1 MRPRVLRMPLGKLLS
16 RLGSTTIPS
25 ALGVLD
31 RQWSVLL
38 AHCSEGICWVG
49 VLSAALHH
57 IPAVHRVVS
66 YRLGLPLCR
75 PSHPRLDE
83 LGDFGDL
90 AADFAALAAAGL
102 WQVHVGSL
110 PRTCSGL
117 RLQKR
122 AVLLAGGDRGGGL
135 FNVTHRRHHGPR
147 PKAHPP
153 NTDAREIRDFGN
165 TLRHHDVDRQRRE

>member
-1 MRPRVLRMPLGKLLS
+1 MFDLQPPRHISTLRVSPVAPRPREGPLTEPTAGAQPWPRERVL
-16 RLGSTTIPS
+16 
-25 ALGVLD
+25 
-31 RQWSVLL
+31 
-38 AHCSEGICWVG
+38 
-49 VLSAALHH
+49 
-57 IPAVHRVVS
+57 
-66 YRLGLPLCR
+66 LPLCR

-90 AADFAALAAAGL
+90 VADFAALAAAGL

-122 AVLLAGGDRGGGL
+122 AVLLAAGDRGGGL
-135 FNVTHRRHHGPR
+135 FNDTHRRHHGPR

>member
-1 MRPRVLRMPLGKLLS
+1 MRMWQFFGCLLRMSTSAKSLPQKPPSSIINSNGPLS
-16 RLGSTTIPS
+16 NPT
-25 ALGVLD
+25 
-31 RQWSVLL
+31 
-38 AHCSEGICWVG
+38 
-49 VLSAALHH
+49 
-57 IPAVHRVVS
+57 PAVRPWPRERVFM
-66 YRLGLPLCR
+66 PLCR

-90 AADFAALAAAGL
+90 VADFAALAAAGL

>member
-1 MRPRVLRMPLGKLLS
+1 MAPAARTVCF
-16 RLGSTTIPS
+16 
-25 ALGVLD
+25 
-31 RQWSVLL
+31 WS
-38 AHCSEGICWVG
+38 
-49 VLSAALHH
+49 LSARTNRSLAKL
-57 IPAVHRVVS
+57 RF
-66 YRLGLPLCR
+66 RLSSKIVRGWCPSLNARCRTATCRERCPNDLQLLPLCR

-83 LGDFGDL
+83 LGDFGDPV
-90 AADFAALAAAGL
+90 ADFAALAAAGL

-122 AVLLAGGDRGGGL
+122 AVLLAGGDHGGGL
-135 FNVTHRRHHGPR
+135 FNDTHRRHHGPR

>member
-1 MRPRVLRMPLGKLLS
+1 MTEKTVRSRSVLRRTMLVG
-16 RLGSTTIPS
+16 T
-25 ALGVLD
+25 AGVLGGAVLRFPTAED
-31 RQWSVLL
+31 RRSLVTT
-38 AHCSEGICWVG
+38 AHVIVSGRSSSR
-49 VLSAALHH
+49 SA
-57 IPAVHRVVS
+57 R
-66 YRLGLPLCR
+66 RGLPLCR

-90 AADFAALAAAGL
+90 VADFAALAAAGL

-135 FNVTHRRHHGPR
+135 FNDTHRRHHGPR

>member
-1 MRPRVLRMPLGKLLS
+1 MKPDAWCPHRESDRGRTSPFRGEGRKVWNRRNLATRTRPGERPESKPTAAAQSSPRE
-16 RLGSTTIPS
+16 RLF
-25 ALGVLD
+25 
-31 RQWSVLL
+31 
-38 AHCSEGICWVG
+38 
-49 VLSAALHH
+49 
-57 IPAVHRVVS
+57 
-66 YRLGLPLCR
+66 LPLCR

-90 AADFAALAAAGL
+90 VADFAALAAAGL

-135 FNVTHRRHHGPR
+135 FNDTHRRHHGPR